1 MAKRYVITDPCY
13 ILPED
18 MWDKC
23 IEHAEKV
30 MQEDKCDWS
39 DVFSTAVEAAL
50 TTFTNSNA
58 WASDTGYGDWSNC
71 LHGPYVHYTG
81 GFCADSGMVCICEY
95 TEAVEERIKDMTID
109 NGCAALFD
117 AEGPLKVNFNK
128 DAPDW
133 TVVEIEDAE
142 GNEWHTDIP
151 YDEDEE
157 DE

>member
-18 MWDKC
+18 LWDKC
-23 IEHAEKV
+23 LSYADKTSK
-30 MQEDKCDWS
+30 EDNTDWS
-39 DVFSTAVEAAL
+39 GIFHTAVEMAL
-50 TTFTNSNA
+50 TRFTKASS
-58 WASDTGYGDWSNC
+58 WADSTGFGDWNNC
-71 LHGPYVHYTG
+71 IHGPCVHYTG
-81 GFCADSGMVCICEY
+81 GFCADSGMVCVCEY
-95 TEAVEERIKDMTID
+95 TDAVAERIKDIIEK
-109 NGCAALFD
+109 GCAALFD
-117 AEGPLKVNFNK
+117 AEGPLKVNFNRE
-128 DAPDW
+128 DRDW